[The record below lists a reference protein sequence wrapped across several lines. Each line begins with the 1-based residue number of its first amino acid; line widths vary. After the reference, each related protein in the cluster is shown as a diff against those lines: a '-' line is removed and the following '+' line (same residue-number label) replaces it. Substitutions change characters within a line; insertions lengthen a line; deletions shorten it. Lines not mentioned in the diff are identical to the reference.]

1 MKTIL
6 IVDDE
11 RTNRIRLAQIARS
24 LGFSAILASDG
35 IKALS
40 VLEDNPDIDC
50 VVTDCQMPNLDG
62 PGLISRIRPGNS
74 GLLILV
80 YSAYRSIDEIASLL
94 DQGANG
100 FLNYP
105 VTRENL
111 GEYLNRYLSK
121 DWTTNQQ
128 TPGNQPL

>member
-11 RTNRIRLAQIARS
+11 RTNRMRLAQIAHS
-24 LGFSAILASDG
+24 LGFSTILASDG
-35 IKALS
+35 LKALS

-62 PGLISRIRPGNS
+62 PGLASRIRSENA
-74 GLLILV
+74 GLPILI
-80 YSAYRSIDEIASLL
+80 YSAYLRVNEVASLL

-111 GEYLNRYLSK
+111 GEYLNRYLPK
-121 DWTTNQQ
+121 E
-128 TPGNQPL
+128 

>member
-11 RTNRIRLAQIARS
+11 RTNRIRLSQIAQS
-24 LGFSAILASDG
+24 LGYSAILASDG

-62 PGLISRIRPGNS
+62 PGLVSRIRTGNTS
-74 GLLILV
+74 LVILI
-80 YSAYRSIDEIASLL
+80 YSAFRSVNEVASLL

-111 GEYLNRYLSK
+111 GEYLNRYLTK
-121 DWTTNQQ
+121 V
-128 TPGNQPL
+128 

>member
-11 RTNRIRLAQIARS
+11 RTNRIRMAQIAHS
-24 LGFSAILASDG
+24 LGFSSVLASDG
-35 IKALS
+35 LKALS
-40 VLEDNPDIDC
+40 VLEDNPDIAC

-62 PGLISRIRPGNS
+62 PGLVSRIRSGNTA
-74 GLLILV
+74 LPILI
-80 YSAYRSIDEIASLL
+80 YSAFRSVNEVASLL
-94 DQGANG
+94 EHGANG

-121 DWTTNQQ
+121 E
-128 TPGNQPL
+128 

>member
-1 MKTIL
+1 MKTVL

-11 RTNRIRLAQIARS
+11 RTNRIRLARIAQS
-24 LGFSAILASDG
+24 LGFSTILASDG
-35 IKALS
+35 LKALS

-50 VVTDCQMPNLDG
+50 LITDCQMPNLDG
-62 PGLISRIRPGNS
+62 PGLVSRIRTGNTK
-74 GLLILV
+74 LLILV
-80 YSAYRSIDEIASLL
+80 YSAYRSLNEVASLL

-111 GEYLNRYLSK
+111 GVYLNRYLSK
-121 DWTTNQQ
+121 EWNEIRQ
-128 TPGNQPL
+128 TSGNQPL

>member
-11 RTNRIRLAQIARS
+11 RTNRIRLAQIANS
-24 LGFSAILASDG
+24 LGFSTILASDG
-35 IKALS
+35 LKALS

-62 PGLISRIRPGNS
+62 PGLVSRIRTGNTK
-74 GLLILV
+74 LLILI
-80 YSAYRSIDEIASLL
+80 YSAYRSLNEISSLL
-94 DQGANG
+94 EKGANA

-121 DWTTNQQ
+121 K
-128 TPGNQPL
+128 

>member
-11 RTNRIRLAQIARS
+11 RTNRIRLAQIAHS
-24 LGFSAILASDG
+24 LGFSTILASDG
-35 IKALS
+35 LKALS

-62 PGLISRIRPGNS
+62 PGLVSRIRTGNAD
-74 GLLILV
+74 LLILM
-80 YSAYRSIDEIASLL
+80 YSAYRSIDEVASLL
-94 DQGANG
+94 DQGAHG

-111 GEYLNRYLSK
+111 GEYLDRYLSK
-121 DWTTNQQ
+121 DWNAIHQ

>member
-11 RTNRIRLAQIARS
+11 RTNRIRLARIVDS
-24 LGFSAILASDG
+24 LGFSTILASDG
-35 IKALS
+35 LKALS
-40 VLEDNPDIDC
+40 ILEDNPDIDC

-62 PGLISRIRPGNS
+62 PGLVSRIRAGNTV
-74 GLLILV
+74 LPILI
-80 YSAYRSIDEIASLL
+80 YSAYRSMNEVASLL

-105 VTRENL
+105 VTRKNL
-111 GEYLNRYLSK
+111 GEYLGRYFSK
-121 DWTTNQQ
+121 E
-128 TPGNQPL
+128 